1 MEWMASTR
9 THRCLATVLCLA
21 FLISLGFAKEKKDAA
36 QPMVLL
42 WPDQNSPALRLT
54 FGKFT
59 QLATYNGQ
67 LSLESPVLIEN
78 ISNKRIPEASLTVYM
93 MDKGGVRVGNGM
105 LSMSDLEPGQQVR
118 VAFQVFSVGIP
129 VRLRLVAR
137 NDSSGVPTSLKT
149 VPLKV
154 ISVPPTASLK
164 VDGRDVGITPITV
177 PLGIGNHTL
186 SFSKEGYATGST
198 PVDIKA
204 DEAPGGS
211 ITFELGGLAE
221 DNVELRDGT
230 VIKGDVISVSMTQVQ
245 VRIDGKDQNYDRNQ
259 VRKIILVQR
268 DVVQPSSAPN
278 ATTSAP
284 SKK

>member
-1 MEWMASTR
+1 
-9 THRCLATVLCLA
+9 
-21 FLISLGFAKEKKDAA
+21 
-36 QPMVLL
+36 
-42 WPDQNSPALRLT
+42 
-54 FGKFT
+54 
-59 QLATYNGQ
+59 
-67 LSLESPVLIEN
+67 
-78 ISNKRIPEASLTVYM
+78 
-93 MDKGGVRVGNGM
+93 
-105 LSMSDLEPGQQVR
+105 

-129 VRLRLVAR
+129 VRLKLVAR
-137 NDSSGVPTSLKT
+137 NNSSGVPTSLKT

-154 ISVPPTASLK
+154 ISVPPAANLK

-177 PLGIGNHTL
+177 PMGVGNHTL

-230 VIKGDVISVSMTQVQ
+230 VLKGDVLSLSTTQVQ
-245 VRIDGKDQNYDRNQ
+245 LRVNGKDQTYERNQ

-268 DVVQPSSAPN
+268 ESVPQASPAPN
-278 ATTSAP
+278 ATTLAP
-284 SKK
+284 K

>member
-1 MEWMASTR
+1 MITRRYLAVAS
-9 THRCLATVLCLA
+9 CLALLA
-21 FLISLGFAKEKKDAA
+21 ISSFGKEKKEDKF
-36 QPMVLL
+36 QPIVLL
-42 WPDQNSPALRLT
+42 WPDQNSPTLRVT

-59 QLATYNGQ
+59 QLAFYNGQ

-78 ISNKRIPEASLTVYM
+78 MSGSRIPEASLTVYM
-93 MDKGGVRVGNGM
+93 MDKDGVRVGNGM

-129 VRLRLVAR
+129 ASLKLVAR

-149 VPLKV
+149 IPLKV
-154 ISVPPTASLK
+154 ISIPPAAALK

-177 PLGIGNHTL
+177 PLGIGNHIL
-186 SFSKEGYATGST
+186 SFSKEGYANGST
-198 PVDIKA
+198 PVDVKT

-211 ITFELGGLAE
+211 VTFELGGLSE

-230 VIKGDVISVSMTQVQ
+230 VLKGDVLSVSMTQVQ
-245 VRIDGKDQNYDRNQ
+245 LRINGKDQTFDRNQ

-268 DVVQPSSAPN
+268 EAAAQPSSMPDPGTAAP
-278 ATTSAP
+278 
-284 SKK
+284 K